1 MNRKSQKTVVADTFS
16 GALSAIATETEPG
29 ERRTDCIPEQ
39 GRPHSKVNIFVYSQ
53 IRNIVGHPEVESHT
67 FAYNDWKIIKSK
79 DIWQEPSLT

>member
-1 MNRKSQKTVVADTFS
+1 MNRKSQKPALVDSFS
-16 GALSAIATETEPG
+16 GALSANATETEPG
-29 ERRTDCIPEQ
+29 ERRTACIPEQ

-67 FAYNDWKIIKSK
+67 FAFNDWKIIKSK